1 MADLRAA
8 HMPELAQTLVASF
21 QRHSVALDFTVR
33 SLAIVDAYMANLR
46 PVLRKTAAADA
57 AVGEREFDAS
67 CQQIAAYVGEVICR
81 QSGGAWIEGPRMPQL
96 RLGEPVVQ
104 PLNAVA
110 NLLAAGQA
118 TLETTTVRSL
128 AAYCEAALQ
137 LQHAWTERVVAGASG
152 SLPALKRAMALEI
165 ELGAWLALQCQ
176 LAVQTASLKWS
187 IALDFSAASLDALE
201 PLLEVLHQG
210 HRQAT
215 PGNGPTPEQLDAA
228 IKMWGVYV
236 GEVFRRHYGGRWH
249 LEDGTLVLAMPKG
262 RTMPLAKVR
271 KRIVDGSA
279 DNVAYYFKVTGAVL
293 DGSLSLG

>member
-1 MADLRAA
+1 MAHLQAA
-8 HMPELAQTLVASF
+8 HMPELAQELAASF
-21 QRHSVALDFTVR
+21 QRHSVTLDFTVR
-33 SLAIVDAYMANLR
+33 SLAIVDAYMTNLR
-46 PVLRKTAAADA
+46 PALRKAAAADA
-57 AVGEREFDAS
+57 AAGEREFDVN

-81 QSGGAWIEGPRMPQL
+81 QSGGAWKDGARMPQL
-96 RLGEPVVQ
+96 RLGEPVVH

-110 NLLAAGQA
+110 NLLATGQA
-118 TLETTTVRSL
+118 MLETTPVRSL

-152 SLPALKRAMALEI
+152 SLPALKQAMAAEI

-201 PLLEVLHQG
+201 PILDMLHQA
-210 HRQAT
+210 HRQAS
-215 PGNGPTPEQLDAA
+215 PANGPPPEQLDAA
-228 IKMWGVYV
+228 IKIWGVYV

-249 LEDGTLVLAMPKG
+249 LEDGALVLAMDKAK
-262 RTMPLAKVR
+262 TAPLGKVR
-271 KRIVDGSA
+271 KRIVNGPG

-293 DGSLSLG
+293 DGTLAIG